1 MQLQRLIK
9 PQARHLS
16 YFRAHP
22 KPSTRSAAAS
32 SRASTNTTA
41 TPDNTTKTQTNDSS
55 SSSSNFKPPKDPMA
69 NFSESEVK
77 QIKREIEDQG
87 RRAFNFGY
95 AIIGGG
101 MAVVLGF
108 VGYKQL
114 QK

>member
-32 SRASTNTTA
+32 STSTNTTS
-41 TPDNTTKTQTNDSS
+41 TPPPDNTAKTQTDDI
-55 SSSSNFKPPKDPMA
+55 SNFKPPRDPMA

-87 RRAFNFGY
+87 RRAFSFGY

-101 MAVVLGF
+101 MAIVLGF

>member
-1 MQLQRLIK
+1 MHLQRLIK

-22 KPSTRSAAAS
+22 KPSTRSAAAA
-32 SRASTNTTA
+32 SRASTNTTTT
-41 TPDNTTKTQTNDSS
+41 TPDNTKTQTNDNSG
-55 SSSSNFKPPKDPMA
+55 SNFKPPKDPMA

-77 QIKREIEDQG
+77 QIKREIEEQG
-87 RRAFNFGY
+87 RRAYTFGY

-101 MAVVLGF
+101 MAAVIGF

>member
-22 KPSTRSAAAS
+22 KPSTHSAAAS
-32 SRASTNTTA
+32 SRASTNTTS
-41 TPDNTTKTQTNDSS
+41 TTPPDNTAKTQTSD
-55 SSSSNFKPPKDPMA
+55 SSSNFKPPKDPMA

-87 RRAFNFGY
+87 RRAFSFGY

-101 MAVVLGF
+101 MAIVLGF